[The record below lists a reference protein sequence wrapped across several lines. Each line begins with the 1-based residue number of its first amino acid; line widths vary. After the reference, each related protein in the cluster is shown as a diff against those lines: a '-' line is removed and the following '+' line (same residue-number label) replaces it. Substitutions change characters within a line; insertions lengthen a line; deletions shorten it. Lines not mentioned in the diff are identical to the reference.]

1 MRGCVASVRVPRR
14 RRSPPNR
21 PPSPSHHLSGS
32 ALLAPSL
39 PPPSWAQ
46 SAGAGGLGLPMWKT
60 RLMFQRPAGNHSQL
74 SRAGGRGH
82 GYTVASGARSTRGTA
97 RSRDPAMPD
106 ACGHCGPVRCRSPSV
121 VPGPAWLQRPPAG
134 AHGWFSHL
142 RQRPPLGPHV
152 ESPPRRGCGRVGCGH
167 NPHHRCNASPH
178 PRGGGRPAG
187 PRSGRASSTTT
198 QLLPAHVCHRFSLRT

>member
-1 MRGCVASVRVPRR
+1 MCCFGP
-14 RRSPPNR
+14 SPPTKALTANR
-21 PPSPSHHLSGS
+21 PPSPSHHPVRFC
-32 ALLAPSL
+32 LAGPV
-39 PPPSWAQ
+39 A
-46 SAGAGGLGLPMWKT
+46 AAAIVGAKRGGGRYGLANVENP
-60 RLMFQRPAGNHSQL
+60 FDVSRPAGNHSQL

-82 GYTVASGARSTRGTA
+82 GHTVASGARSTRGTA

-106 ACGHCGPVRCRSPSV
+106 ACGLCGPVRCRSTFGGTRPSV
-121 VPGPAWLQRPPAG
+121 AAAPPAG